1 MNFLIEPFEADEKTS
16 PPSHTLCPSCG
27 TLFPHRAS
35 KTFCSPNCRKSH
47 SKRATRRE
55 RPANATSSPYKARH
69 QYEKYDLAMR
79 MAERLYTMP
88 PGQRLG
94 YLETIIQLARGGHS
108 PLVRDILTT
117 PQLLNP
123 NPEKRFLFWRKAPK
137 AYCTITQA
145 ANRYCLWS
153 PWASPVFHVVTGK
166 VPEPPT
172 GEVFPD
178 GSIDDQGTGLQS
190 RGWRRQKKA
199 SSPSIVEDRKQKRRH
214 PL

>member
-1 MNFLIEPFEADEKTS
+1 MNFLIEPFEADEELS

-27 TLFPHRAS
+27 TLFPYRS
-35 KTFCSPNCRKSH
+35 NKSFCSRKCKNNNH
-47 SKRATRRE
+47 RRE
-55 RPANATSSPYKARH
+55 ERRDKPVNATNSRAKARA
-69 QYEKYDLAMR
+69 QYDKFDLAMR
-79 MAERLYTMP
+79 MAERLYTLP

-94 YLETIIQLARGGHS
+94 YLETIIQLARAGHS

-117 PQLLNP
+117 PQLLRP
-123 NPEKRFLFWRKAPK
+123 DPERRNLFWRKAPK

-153 PWASPVFHVVTGK
+153 PWAAPVFHVVTGK
-166 VPEPPT
+166 VPDPPT

-190 RGWRRQKKA
+190 RGWRRN
-199 SSPSIVEDRKQKRRH
+199 RKG
-214 PL
+214 

>member
-1 MNFLIEPFEADEKTS
+1 MNCVIEPFEAEGNVS

-27 TLFPHRAS
+27 ILFPYRS
-35 KTFCSPNCRKSH
+35 NKTFCSPNCRKAH
-47 SKRATRRE
+47 SKREARRE
-55 RPANATSSPYKARH
+55 KPANALSSRYKARH

-88 PGQRLG
+88 PGERLG
-94 YLETIIQLARGGHS
+94 YLETVIQLARGGHS

-117 PQLLNP
+117 PQLLKP
-123 NPEKRFLFWRKAPK
+123 NPDHRYLFWRKAPQS
-137 AYCTITQA
+137 YCTITQA

-153 PWASPVFHVVTGK
+153 PWAAPVFHVVTGK

-178 GSIDDQGTGLQS
+178 GSIDEVSTPLRG
-190 RGWRRQKKA
+190 RGWNR
-199 SSPSIVEDRKQKRRH
+199 EQKRRH